1 MDNAAH
7 ASEERLK
14 LALKAGGLAS
24 WDWNIRTGQV
34 AWSDE
39 HFRIQGYRPGEVIPS
54 FEAWLARV
62 HPDDRDE
69 AVQVLQA
76 ARDGGADYAHR
87 FRCMLPD
94 GSVRMCAARGFFY
107 YDEAGQATRMIG
119 VMEDITEALAA
130 ERRLRESEARF
141 RQFGD
146 ASSDVLWIRDAH
158 SLRLEYLSP
167 AFDRIYG
174 LDHRRMLEQPEL
186 DGWLALIV
194 PEDRHTVHAALQR
207 VKAGER
213 VTTEYRIR
221 RGSDGSVRWMRNTKF
236 PLRDDAGEIVR
247 IGGIGHDAT
256 AEREASDRMH
266 VMMAELQHRTRN
278 LMAVVQSVALRTL
291 RGCASLEQFETAYM
305 DRLAAI
311 ARVHGLLS
319 RLPEG
324 DRASFDELLRE
335 ELQAHGVSDEQ
346 VDLQGP
352 SGIRLRSSS
361 LQIFALALHELA
373 TNAVK
378 YGALSTPAGRLS
390 IHWALTAWPEEANVL
405 RVQWVEEGV
414 AVDTAAAA
422 AAGGYGRELIE
433 RALPHQL
440 RARTSYLLAADGVR
454 CTLEVPLATDA

>member
-7 ASEERLK
+7 ASEERLR

-76 ARDGGADYAHR
+76 ARDSGADYAHR

-146 ASSDVLWIRDAH
+146 ASSDVLWIRDART
-158 SLRLEYLSP
+158 LRLEYLSP

-174 LDHRRMLEQPEL
+174 LDHRRMLEQPGL
-186 DGWLALIV
+186 DGW
-194 PEDRHTVHAALQR
+194 R
-207 VKAGER
+207 
-213 VTTEYRIR
+213 
-221 RGSDGSVRWMRNTKF
+221 
-236 PLRDDAGEIVR
+236 
-247 IGGIGHDAT
+247 
-256 AEREASDRMH
+256 
-266 VMMAELQHRTRN
+266 
-278 LMAVVQSVALRTL
+278 
-291 RGCASLEQFETAYM
+291 
-305 DRLAAI
+305 
-311 ARVHGLLS
+311 
-319 RLPEG
+319 
-324 DRASFDELLRE
+324 
-335 ELQAHGVSDEQ
+335 
-346 VDLQGP
+346 
-352 SGIRLRSSS
+352 
-361 LQIFALALHELA
+361 
-373 TNAVK
+373 
-378 YGALSTPAGRLS
+378 
-390 IHWALTAWPEEANVL
+390 
-405 RVQWVEEGV
+405 
-414 AVDTAAAA
+414 
-422 AAGGYGRELIE
+422 
-433 RALPHQL
+433 
-440 RARTSYLLAADGVR
+440 
-454 CTLEVPLATDA
+454 